1 MSESKFV
8 GAINES
14 VHSYRDV
21 WQCRDE
27 HNNFEQKYD
36 GELVKEAK
44 RIEVE
49 TEVRK
54 QVDELMREELKNLKM
69 AVDRDKGG
77 KKGKKGKK
85 SGKKSG
91 KKKKKKSGK
100 KSGKKGKKKK
110 KEKDL
115 TADRTVESL
124 YEELIDEGILVRHPK
139 IQMSEFVGDFSYLG
153 STLRQANIEPMPSLS
168 DVRRVIT
175 EFCVLPLGSQTIHE
189 KAPFIKSVL
198 VAGPRG
204 VGKKSLVNCICTE
217 AGANLFDLSA
227 ANIVGKY
234 PGKAGLNMMMHMVF
248 KVARQMQPSVVYIGD
263 AEKTFMKKVPKTDK
277 TDPKR
282 LKKDLPKILKTLK
295 PEDRVLIVGTSK
307 QPFDAEVKPLC
318 AAYQKILL
326 IPRPDYASRYCLWRE
341 LIIKQKGILTN
352 NLDISS
358 LAKVSDGYTPGHLI
372 EVIKQVLTERRI
384 QQLGKKPLAALE
396 FIAPLAKIDP
406 IYKEEEEAF
415 KTWFTKTPLGKKR
428 LKASQVD
435 DEGDKKKGKKGGK
448 KSGKK
453 GKKKK

>member
-1 MSESKFV
+1 M
-8 GAINES
+8 
-14 VHSYRDV
+14 
-21 WQCRDE
+21 
-27 HNNFEQKYD
+27 
-36 GELVKEAK
+36 
-44 RIEVE
+44 
-49 TEVRK
+49 
-54 QVDELMREELKNLKM
+54 
-69 AVDRDKGG
+69 DRDKGG

-115 TADRTVESL
+115 TSDRTIESL
-124 YEELIDEGILVRHPK
+124 YEELVDEGILVRHPK
-139 IQMSEFVGDFSYLG
+139 IQLSEFVGEFSYLG

-168 DVRRVIT
+168 DVRRIIT
-175 EFCVLPLGSQTIHE
+175 EFCVLPLGSQAIHE

-198 VAGPRG
+198 IAGPRG
-204 VGKKSLVNCICTE
+204 VGKKTLVNCICTE
-217 AGANLFDLSA
+217 SGANLFDLTAS
-227 ANIVGKY
+227 NIVGKY
-234 PGKAGLNMMMHMVF
+234 PGKAGLNMMLHMVF

-295 PEDRVLIVGTSK
+295 PEDRVMIVGTSK
-307 QPFDAEVKPLC
+307 SPFDAEVKPLC
-318 AAYQKILL
+318 HAYQKVVL

-341 LIIKQKGILTN
+341 LIIKRKGVITD
-352 NLDISS
+352 NLDVSS
-358 LAKVSDGYTPGHLI
+358 LAKVSDGYTPGHVI
-372 EVIKQVLTERRI
+372 EAINQVLSERRR
-384 QQLGKKPLAALE
+384 QQLVKKPLTASE
-396 FIAPLAKIDP
+396 FIPPLAKIDP

-415 KTWFTKTPLGKKR
+415 KTWYTKTPLGKKR
-428 LKASQVD
+428 LKAAMG
-435 DEGDKKKGKKGGK
+435 DEEGEKKGKKGGKGK